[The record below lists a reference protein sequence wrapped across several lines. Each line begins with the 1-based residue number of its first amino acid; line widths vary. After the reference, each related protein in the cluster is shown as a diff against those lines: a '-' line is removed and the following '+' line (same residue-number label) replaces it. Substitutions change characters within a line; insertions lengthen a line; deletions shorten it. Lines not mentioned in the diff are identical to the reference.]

1 MNFGPI
7 RVVKMSGAGNDF
19 LVLARE
25 DAVRLGEDL
34 RGWARRVCRRGVSA
48 GADGVVVVTPLGGAR
63 LQVDFLNPDG
73 TPAFCGNGTRCAARF
88 AVLRGLAPPEMV
100 LATAA
105 GDVPAEVRGGTVRL
119 VLPPPRDRGSWL
131 GELDRKTVAGRLVD
145 AAVPHL
151 VLRAEDNPGLAF
163 ERDAPA
169 LRRHPSLQPG
179 GANVDWVEID
189 PGDRVRIRT
198 WERGVEGETLC
209 CGTGA
214 VAAALVARLAGA
226 GETIRVVPRSGI
238 PLRVELP
245 GPAGG
250 PLRALLEGDA
260 RVVLEGT
267 VGDESVAYPEAP

>member
-1 MNFGPI
+1 MNAGPI

-25 DAVRLGEDL
+25 EAARLGADL
-34 RGWARRVCRRGVSA
+34 RCWVRRVCRRGLSA

-105 GDVPAEVRGGTVRL
+105 GDVSAQVRGATVRL
-119 VLPPPRDRGSWL
+119 VLPPPRDRGRWRA
-131 GELDRKTVAGRLVD
+131 ELDGRPMSGRLVD

-151 VLRAEDNPGLAF
+151 VFRAEENPDLAF
-163 ERDAPA
+163 DRHAPL
-169 LRRHPSLQPG
+169 LRRHWSLGPD
-179 GANVDWVEID
+179 GANVDWIEIG
-189 PGDRVRIRT
+189 PADRVRIRT

-226 GETIRVVPRSGI
+226 GEAVVVVPRSGI

-245 GPAGG
+245 GPADA
-250 PLRALLEGDA
+250 PVRALLEGDA
-260 RVVLEGT
+260 RIVLEGT
-267 VGDESVAYPEAP
+267 VGDESVGYPEAP

>member
-1 MNFGPI
+1 MNAGPI

-19 LVLARE
+19 LVLDRE
-25 DAVRLGEDL
+25 EAARLGGDL

-48 GADGVVVVTPLGGAR
+48 GADGVVVVTPVGGAR

-100 LATAA
+100 LVTAA
-105 GDVPAEVRGGTVRL
+105 GEVRAEVRGGTVRL

-131 GELDRKTVAGRLVD
+131 GELDRRTVSGRLVD

-151 VLRAEDNPGLAF
+151 VVRAEENPDFAF

-169 LRRHPSLQPG
+169 LRRHPSLEPD
-179 GANVDWVEID
+179 GANVDWIEIG
-189 PGDRVRIRT
+189 PEHRLRIRT

-226 GETIRVVPRSGI
+226 GEAIRVVPRSGI
-238 PLRVELP
+238 PLRIELP
-245 GPAGG
+245 GPATG

-260 RVVLEGT
+260 RIVFEGT
-267 VGDESVAYPEAP
+267 VGDESVAYPELR